1 MAKVSAPKNVAIIG
15 AGWAGCAAA
24 VKLAQL
30 GHRVSLYEAAR
41 TLGGRAR
48 RVEVDGRTIDNGQHL
63 LLGAYR
69 ETLQLMRSIGINERD
84 HVLRL
89 PLQMRYPPETGG
101 MNFIAAKLPAPWH
114 IALALWRATGLV
126 RQDKLALAR
135 FTSAARWMDWR
146 LDTDCSVA
154 ELLQRFDQ
162 TPRLCQL
169 MWQPLCIAALNT
181 HPKRASAQVF
191 LHVLRDSLGA
201 KRAASDML
209 IPRCDLSALLPQQ
222 AAAYL
227 TTQGGSVH
235 AGCTI
240 QGLRQTAVGWQL
252 MTGTANLPDNL
263 DAVIFDAVILATPPN
278 RASKL
283 LATLEANTQDLQ
295 DLRKQLDEF
304 TYEAITTCYLQYDA
318 DFRLEQP
325 FMALLDDPATNSWG
339 QFVFDRGQ
347 LQPQDAGLLSVVISL
362 PNAALAAG
370 REVLT
375 SQVSQQLARAFNIAA
390 LSEPKWSAV
399 ITEKHATFSCPP
411 ALSRPDNC
419 TALPGLLLAGDYTAG
434 AACEYPATL
443 ESAVRSGLRAASLVQ

>member
-1 MAKVSAPKNVAIIG
+1 MAKASAPKHVAVIG

-24 VKLAQL
+24 VKLTQL

-63 LLGAYR
+63 LLGAYTK
-69 ETLQLMRSIGINERD
+69 TLQLMRSIGINERD
-84 HVLRL
+84 LLLRL

-101 MNFIAAKLPAPWH
+101 MDFIAAKLPAPWH
-114 IALALWRATGLV
+114 IALALWRATGLT

-146 LDTDCSVA
+146 LDTDCSVD

-162 TPRLCQL
+162 TPRLCRL

-181 HPKRASAQVF
+181 PPKRASAQVF

-227 TTQGGSVH
+227 AAHGGSVH
-235 AGCTI
+235 AGCAI
-240 QGLRQTAVGWQL
+240 QGLRQTTAGWQL
-252 MTGTANLPDNL
+252 TAQAANLP
-263 DAVIFDAVILATPPN
+263 AIFDAVIIATPPD

-283 LATLEANTQDLQ
+283 LATLDANTQ

-304 TYEAITTCYLQYDA
+304 SFEAITTCYLQYDK
-318 DFRLEQP
+318 DFRLARP
-325 FMALLDDPATNSWG
+325 FLALLDDSATDSWG

-362 PNAALAAG
+362 SGAAIANG

-390 LSEPKWSAV
+390 LSEPQWSAV
-399 ITEKHATFSCPP
+399 ITEKRATFSCRP
-411 ALSRPDNC
+411 ALRRPDNP
-419 TALPGLLLAGDYTAG
+419 TGLPGLLLAGDYTAG

-443 ESAVRSGLRAASLVQ
+443 ESAVRSGCRAASLVQ

>member
-1 MAKVSAPKNVAIIG
+1 MSVAKASAPQNVAVIG

-24 VKLAQL
+24 VKLTQL

-48 RVEVDGRTIDNGQHL
+48 RVEVDGRIIDNGQHI

-69 ETLQLMRSIGINERD
+69 ETLQLMRSIGIHERD
-84 HVLRL
+84 HLLRL
-89 PLQMRYPPETGG
+89 PLQMRYPPDTGG
-101 MNFIAAKLPAPWH
+101 MDFIAAKLPAPWH
-114 IALALWRATGLV
+114 ILLGLWRATGLV
-126 RQDKLALAR
+126 RQDKLALTR

-154 ELLQRFDQ
+154 ELLQRFNQ

-209 IPRCDLSALLPQQ
+209 IPRRDLSALFPQH
-222 AAAYL
+222 AAAYVAA
-227 TTQGGSVH
+227 QGGSVH
-235 AGCTI
+235 VGCAI
-240 QGLRQTAVGWQL
+240 NGLRQTAAGWQL
-252 MTGTANLPDNL
+252 VAGTSNLPTG
-263 DAVIFDAVILATPPN
+263 FDAVIIATPPN

-283 LATLEANTQDLQ
+283 LAPLEADTQDL
-295 DLRKQLDEF
+295 RSQLDGF
-304 TYEAITTCYLQYDA
+304 SFEAITTCYLQYDT

-325 FMALLDDPATNSWG
+325 FFALLDDPATNSWG

-362 PNAALAAG
+362 PGAALAAG
-370 REVLT
+370 REVLA
-375 SQVSQQLARAFNIAA
+375 SQVSRQLARAFNIAA
-390 LSEPKWSAV
+390 LSEPQWSTV
-399 ITEKHATFSCPP
+399 ITEKHATFSCQP
-411 ALSRPDNC
+411 ALHRPDNP
-419 TALPGLLLAGDYTAG
+419 TDLPGLLLAGDYTASD
-434 AACEYPATL
+434 YPATL